1 VENPEDLIIKVIS
14 DKNMLKQLPD
24 TLSSNVMPHALPSS
38 CGYRSKCIL
47 GFRRFPSSGSQVV
60 FLGMYVHEYGRECP
74 GSNAGRVFLECLDST
89 PLYSEERSGERQHVL
104 TNIMLAYFEF
114 ITAQGFDYA
123 HIRVPPPTDEKGY
136 IFAAR
141 SVNVRLRAGMH
152 LAHWFKRLLQ
162 GAKSQG
168 SIKDFSASP
177 HNAMDNFPAS
187 LLQPAQ
193 LAADTAFRCA
203 TEQGAGG
210 YGGVGGKDRF
220 FVISLA
226 QTEVGRGAGQAGANL
241 PHGLDPERV
250 QMWASH
256 AMLPSNIAGDR
267 SELVTVLQQQSLH
280 FHTLAHN
287 NYSTMMLVHHL
298 IEEQRCMGREQR
310 QQHHRAS
317 SSAATQRCSAP
328 ASGISVG
335 EQHAHNLQASHQYQ
349 QHAGHPY
356 QRSQAQRMD
365 MSRAMMG
372 VGGGAV
378 HSRMHASMEGD
389 DDGAPSQSG
398 RSQSQSGGS
407 ISYSGVSPYVC
418 LILSAYCSH
427 VHVDFPGNYMCL
439 AHATILA
446 CACCCTIVDLLL
458 PASY

>member
-1 VENPEDLIIKVIS
+1 LGQYLTARSRAAVETPEDLIIKVIS
-14 DKNMLKQLPD
+14 DKNVIKQLPD
-24 TLSSNVMPHALPSS
+24 TLNSNVLPHALPSS

-60 FLGMYVHEYGRECP
+60 FLGMYVHEFGRECP
-74 GSNAGRVFLECLDST
+74 GPNAGRVFLECLDST

-123 HIRVPPPTDEKGY
+123 HIRVPPPTDDKGY

-177 HNAMDNFPAS
+177 HHAMDNFPAS
-187 LLQPAQ
+187 LLEPAQ
-193 LAADTAFRCA
+193 LASDTAFRFA
-203 TEQGAGG
+203 TEQGVGG
-210 YGGVGGKDRF
+210 YGGGGGKDRF

-226 QTEVGRGAGQAGANL
+226 QTEVGRGAGQPGAHL

-250 QMWASH
+250 QRWASH
-256 AMLPSNIAGDR
+256 AMLPSIIAGDR
-267 SELVTVLQQQSLH
+267 SELVKVLQQQSLH

-298 IEEQRCMGREQR
+298 IEEQRCMGREQI
-310 QQHHRAS
+310 QQHHHAS
-317 SSAATQRCSAP
+317 SSAASQRCSAP
-328 ASGISVG
+328 SSSIGVG
-335 EQHAHNLQASHQYQ
+335 EQHGQNFQSSHQYQ
-349 QHAGHPY
+349 QHTGHPY

-389 DDGAPSQSG
+389 HDGTPLQQGRAHSQS
-398 RSQSQSGGS
+398 RASM
-407 ISYSGVSPYVC
+407 SYSGVSSYVC
-418 LILSAYCSH
+418 LCLTVYFSH
-427 VHVDFPGNYMCL
+427 MHVNGFRNYTCL
-439 AHATILA
+439 AHAT
-446 CACCCTIVDLLL
+446 
-458 PASY
+458 SQH